1 MLDFLKSTIKEEVI
15 TIAIIIAF
23 SYALYFFGKKIIHNC
38 FKDKSKKAQTLKP
51 TLNYAFNI
59 LIIIMATTL
68 ILPEIGIE
76 FGALIASAGIF
87 GLLLSLGMGTIIKH
101 YFSGLIILFEDHF
114 DIGDEIEV
122 KNFKGKVIDFDLR
135 KTTLLISGKTCY
147 IPNSEL
153 STVTNLSKN
162 NKVKK

>member
-76 FGALIASAGIF
+76 FSALIASAGIF
-87 GLLLSLGMGTIIKH
+87 GLLLSLGMGAIIKD
-101 YFSGLIILFEDHF
+101 FFQGIIIVFEDLIN
-114 DIGDEIEV
+114 IGDEIEI
-122 KNFKGKVIDFDLR
+122 KNIKGKVIDFDLR
-135 KTTLLISGKTCY
+135 KTTIQAKDKIYY
-147 IPNSEL
+147 IPNSEIIIIAKQ
-153 STVTNLSKN
+153 KN
-162 NKVKK
+162 GNNSN